1 MKAWHGLSPCK
12 ISLCCGHSN
21 QVRAGTVGFTPW
33 AQRNAHGKFGT
44 NSRGT
49 LAAVW
54 LCGLERVH
62 MCHHGAQAR
71 RLKTLGSRTVPCE
84 QVAKAW
90 AAAQAPATRTRAQID
105 TYGDTSFHNNSPK
118 SINDNHGHAREAFR
132 SCSLDALDL
141 LKQAYFA
148 GSSHFLW
155 RHIITDD
162 SSHSANPRAET
173 TTLRVVR
180 SLCAGAAW

>member
-1 MKAWHGLSPCK
+1 
-12 ISLCCGHSN
+12 
-21 QVRAGTVGFTPW
+21 
-33 AQRNAHGKFGT
+33 
-44 NSRGT
+44 
-49 LAAVW
+49 
-54 LCGLERVH
+54 

-132 SCSLDALDL
+132 SCSLEGL
-141 LKQAYFA
+141 
-148 GSSHFLW
+148 
-155 RHIITDD
+155 T
-162 SSHSANPRAET
+162 
-173 TTLRVVR
+173 RVM
-180 SLCAGAAW
+180 L